1 MKTGNKIAL
10 FYTAITVGIVAV
22 VAAVFYIV
30 ATTYISRLYYS
41 YLTEKAYAL
50 AEKHWEKDEVGP
62 DDYALIQK
70 RYEETLPVSSEIL
83 LNADSLAE
91 THATLSQY
99 LSSNEI
105 QELYAGDVIRFSKDT
120 KLGVAVYYPDNEGN
134 FIVLVISSNQ
144 YGGDIQHRIGWLL
157 LGLLLISSVLIY
169 FVGRLYATRMVDRI
183 DAAYH
188 SEKSFISNASH
199 ELNNPLTAIQGECEI
214 TLLKERTPAEYQAA
228 LGRISYETKRI
239 IQLMKNL
246 LFLSHGDKVIQNDAN
261 ETVFFADFL
270 MQFTSRR
277 ISFTTDNFAFCFKAN
292 PHLLK
297 IAIENI
303 LNNACKYSGEAPVSI
318 YLHGKTLEISDTG
331 IGIPQEELKRIYQ
344 PFYRASNTR
353 EYAGRGIGLSLSMR
367 IFNSY
372 GAEVSI
378 KSKEGEGTTVII
390 EFP

>member
-1 MKTGNKIAL
+1 
-10 FYTAITVGIVAV
+10 
-22 VAAVFYIV
+22 
-30 ATTYISRLYYS
+30 
-41 YLTEKAYAL
+41 
-50 AEKHWEKDEVGP
+50 
-62 DDYALIQK
+62 
-70 RYEETLPVSSEIL
+70 
-83 LNADSLAE
+83 
-91 THATLSQY
+91 
-99 LSSNEI
+99 
-105 QELYAGDVIRFSKDT
+105 
-120 KLGVAVYYPDNEGN
+120 
-134 FIVLVISSNQ
+134 
-144 YGGDIQHRIGWLL
+144 
-157 LGLLLISSVLIY
+157 
-169 FVGRLYATRMVDRI
+169 
-183 DAAYH
+183 
-188 SEKSFISNASH
+188 
-199 ELNNPLTAIQGECEI
+199 
-214 TLLKERTPAEYQAA
+214 
-228 LGRISYETKRI
+228 
-239 IQLMKNL
+239 
-246 LFLSHGDKVIQNDAN
+246 
-261 ETVFFADFL
+261 